1 MSKKTYEIIPLNKNI
16 DGKQLMENV
25 GIYMYSRLKECQ
37 IETNVSDNTY
47 TILVS
52 TSARIKEI
60 KSVYITVEMILH
72 KESCAV
78 YFNSSKARPMF
89 NFALALAAAP
99 VALPASGLLMGSS
112 LLRLW
117 NHSEFKKDVIN
128 YIRAYVS

>member
-16 DGKQLMENV
+16 DGKQLLENV
-25 GIYMYSRLKECQ
+25 VIYMYSRLKECQ
-37 IETNVSDNTY
+37 IETNVSDDTY

-52 TSARIKEI
+52 TSAKIKEI
-60 KSVYITVEMILH
+60 KSIYITVEIILN

-89 NFALALAAAP
+89 NFALAIATAP
-99 VALPASGLLMGSS
+99 IALPASGLLAGSG

-117 NHSEFKKDVIN
+117 NHNEFKKDVIK
-128 YIRAYVS
+128 YIRTYVS

>member
-16 DGKQLMENV
+16 DGKQLLENV
-25 GIYMYSRLKECQ
+25 VIYLYSRLKECQ

-52 TSARIKEI
+52 TSARIIEI
-60 KSVYITVEMILH
+60 KSVYITVEIILH
-72 KESCAV
+72 KDSCAV